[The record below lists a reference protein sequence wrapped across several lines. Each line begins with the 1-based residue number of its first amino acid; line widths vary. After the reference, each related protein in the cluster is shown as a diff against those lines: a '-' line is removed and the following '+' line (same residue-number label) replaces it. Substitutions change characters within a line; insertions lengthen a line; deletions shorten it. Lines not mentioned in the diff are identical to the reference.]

1 MSKNEDRPAM
11 IRKSPS
17 FQQLPPGRSNVV
29 KLCMWWSHICYC
41 NYSAEL
47 GGDKN
52 CYRRWF
58 RIDHLEGGQIT
69 AVATPKTSPL
79 LTGPYL
85 LLKGK
90 HQRNYMRIRHCIK
103 HTSTLHQGIH
113 PPVHGIAPIIT
124 LQPKMAFRH
133 QQVRHLVPENTCIYR
148 PCHLS

>member
-17 FQQLPPGRSNVV
+17 FQELPPGRSNVV
-29 KLCMWWSHICYC
+29 QLCMWWSHICYC

-85 LLKGK
+85 LLRERN
-90 HQRNYMRIRHCIK
+90 QRNYICASDIASNTHQHCIREL
-103 HTSTLHQGIH
+103 T
-113 PPVHGIAPIIT
+113 
-124 LQPKMAFRH
+124 
-133 QQVRHLVPENTCIYR
+133 
-148 PCHLS
+148 HLSTELPQLSPSSQRWPSGTSR